1 MEGSKTMGR
10 QARFSK
16 LLRSPV
22 LWFST
27 LLLFGALAA
36 NAATLDG
43 AKSAG
48 QIGEGVDGYVHLV
61 DKNAP
66 DAVKALVKDVNN
78 KRRGKYASIAKTRGT
93 SVEDVAALAGAK
105 LVERT
110 PAGQYVMDSGAKWRK
125 K

>member
-1 MEGSKTMGR
+1 MAR
-10 QARFSK
+10 QTRFSK
-16 LLRSPV
+16 LLRSSA
-22 LWFST
+22 LWFSA
-27 LLLFGALAA
+27 LVVIGALTA

-48 QIGEGVDGYVHLV
+48 QIGEGTDGYLHLV

-66 DAVKALVKDVNN
+66 GDVKALVKDVNS
-78 KRRGKYASIAKTRGT
+78 KRKKKYKDIAKTRGV
-93 SVEDVAALAGAK
+93 SVENVAALAGAK

-110 PAGQYVMDSGAKWRK
+110 SAGHYVMDSSGKLRK

>member
-1 MEGSKTMGR
+1 MGR
-10 QARFSK
+10 QARFLK
-16 LLRSPV
+16 LLRSSAV
-22 LWFST
+22 WFST
-27 LLLFGALAA
+27 SLLLGALAA

-48 QIGEGVDGYVHLV
+48 QIGEGVDGYLHLV

-66 DAVKALVKDVNN
+66 GDVKALVKDVNN
-78 KRRGKYASIAKTRGT
+78 KRKTKYEGIAKTRGA
-93 SVEDVAALAGAK
+93 SVKDVAALAGAK

-110 PAGQYVMDSGAKWRK
+110 PAGQYVKDSSGKLQK

>member
-1 MEGSKTMGR
+1 MGR
-10 QARFSK
+10 PIRFLN
-16 LLRSPV
+16 LLRSPA

-27 LLLFGALAA
+27 LIVLGALTA

-48 QIGEGVDGYVHLV
+48 QIGEGVDGYLHLV

-66 DAVKALVKDVNN
+66 GDVKALVKDVNS
-78 KRRGKYASIAKTRGT
+78 KRKTKYKDIAKSRGA

-105 LVERT
+105 LVKRT
-110 PAGQYVMDSGAKWRK
+110 PKGQYVMDSSGKMRK